1 MTNQLK
7 YRRNPQ
13 GVHASFNNWDLKMYR
28 FGQFRTRISV
38 LIELFFRFFGL
49 NDFFYGFAVF
59 NGP

>member
-38 LIELFFRFFGL
+38 LIEFFFRFFG
-49 NDFFYGFAVF
+49 FE
-59 NGP
+59 